1 MKRIV
6 EQHLARLRR
15 AQRAPEELDRL
26 RDRLFAQLYPATEG
40 SLRQV
45 RQERIPAD
53 APDWVFESELRKS
66 GLWEMMERCYPS
78 PQAQSQ

>member
-15 AQRAPEELDRL
+15 ARRAPEELELL
-26 RDRLFAQLYPATEG
+26 RDRLVAQLYPADEG
-40 SLRQV
+40 TLRQV

-53 APDWVFESELRKS
+53 APDWQFEAELRKS
-66 GLWEMMERCYPS
+66 GLWEMMERCYPTA
-78 PQAQSQ
+78 QAQAQ